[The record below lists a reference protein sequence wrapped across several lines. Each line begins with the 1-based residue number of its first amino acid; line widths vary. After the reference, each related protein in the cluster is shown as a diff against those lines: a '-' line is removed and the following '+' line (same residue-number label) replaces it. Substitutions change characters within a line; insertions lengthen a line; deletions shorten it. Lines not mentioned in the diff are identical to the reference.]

1 LLLDG
6 FEVREKIMSRQN
18 SYELYSEAV
27 NKLNAVI
34 EDIQIKCD
42 KRGIDFSSKV
52 PPETIKKGEILV
64 SLGRAHQI
72 QGFASVLEHL
82 YDGDIELN
90 S

>member
-1 LLLDG
+1 LDG

>member
-1 LLLDG
+1 MDG

>member
-1 LLLDG
+1 MLLDG

-34 EDIQIKCD
+34 EEIQIKCD
-42 KRGIDFSSKV
+42 KKGIDFSSKV
-52 PPETIKKGEILV
+52 PPETMKKGEMLV

-72 QGFASVLEHL
+72 QGFASALEHL
-82 YDGDIELN
+82 YSGDIELN